1 MGNILICSAGRRV
14 ELVQAFCEQVRR
26 FIPGSVVHAI
36 DCYSELSSACQVAN
50 YSSSC
55 PQVDDPNYINFLL
68 EYSRKHEISLVIPT
82 IDTELILLAAEK
94 DRFKKQGVDIVVSST
109 KLVDLCRDKRKTA
122 SLFKILH
129 IDYPIIFAKEAIEF
143 PCFMKPYNGSCSVG
157 ARKIASPNELTENFL
172 HDETMM
178 FMQLVDTSY
187 AEVTVDAYFSDGEL
201 KCLVPRK
208 RLEVRSGEV
217 SKGLIIKSWLYDQ
230 LKMKLSYIE
239 GASGCLTIQVFAND
253 QKRHCIG
260 LEINPRFGGGFPL
273 SYAAGANFPGWLI
286 CEYILGDSIPFFE
299 EWETDMLMLRYDAKV
314 LVRNVQL
321 V

>member
-129 IDYPIIFAKEAIEF
+129 ID
-143 PCFMKPYNGSCSVG
+143 
-157 ARKIASPNELTENFL
+157 
-172 HDETMM
+172 
-178 FMQLVDTSY
+178 
-187 AEVTVDAYFSDGEL
+187 
-201 KCLVPRK
+201 
-208 RLEVRSGEV
+208 
-217 SKGLIIKSWLYDQ
+217 
-230 LKMKLSYIE
+230 
-239 GASGCLTIQVFAND
+239 
-253 QKRHCIG
+253 
-260 LEINPRFGGGFPL
+260 
-273 SYAAGANFPGWLI
+273 
-286 CEYILGDSIPFFE
+286 
-299 EWETDMLMLRYDAKV
+299 
-314 LVRNVQL
+314 
-321 V
+321 